1 MPDRLIKSSVF
12 RLALLYMGIF
22 GASVAMLLVFIYWS
36 TAGYMSRQT
45 DDTIGA
51 EITGLAERYRL
62 SGLDGLVHSIEER
75 LSRTPNG
82 SAIYL
87 LADQNLVRVVGNLA
101 NWPEVEVDSDGWLNF
116 GLEQATA
123 RGELT
128 HRARA
133 RPFTLHGGYRLLVG
147 RDMHELDAT
156 RNLIARALAWGLAIT
171 ALLGLVGGITL
182 SRRTMHR
189 LEAINETSRRIMR
202 GDLSQ
207 RIPKRGT
214 GDDFDQL
221 TENLNGML
229 DVIERLMEDVRRV
242 SDNIA
247 HDLRTPLTR
256 LRHRLE
262 TLKQLHGADQSA
274 LESAVAD
281 ADGLLAT
288 FNALLRIANIE
299 SGRRAA
305 AFQELA
311 LDAVV
316 GDVTELYEPLAE
328 ARGLTLQA
336 DARAGMHV
344 RGDRDLLFQA
354 LANLLD
360 NAIKY
365 TPSGGH
371 VTVSTIAHRG
381 TARLLVRDDGPGIPE
396 HAREQVFKRFFRLE
410 QSRNT
415 PGNGLGLSLV
425 EAVAR
430 LHGASIQLADGGP
443 GLEVSIDFP
452 AALDRS
458 DRHPARNAA

>member
-1 MPDRLIKSSVF
+1 MADRLIKSSVF
-12 RLALLYMGIF
+12 RLALLYMIIF

-36 TAGYMSRQT
+36 TAGYMARQT

-51 EITGLAERYRL
+51 EITGLAERYRI
-62 SGLDGLVHSIEER
+62 SGLEGLVRSIEER
-75 LSRTPNG
+75 LSRRPNG

-87 LADQNLVRVVGNLA
+87 LANRDLEPVVGNLA
-101 NWPEVEVDSDGWLNF
+101 SWPRVEVDADGWLNF
-116 GLEQATA
+116 SLEQATA

-133 RPFTLHGGYRLLVG
+133 RPFTLRGGYHLLVG

-171 ALLGLVGGITL
+171 VLLGLVGGVTL
-182 SRRTMHR
+182 SRRTLRR

-214 GDDFDQL
+214 GDDYDQL
-221 TENLNGML
+221 AENLNGML

-262 TLKQLHGADQSA
+262 TLKHMPDADHGALEAA
-274 LESAVAD
+274 LAD
-281 ADGLLAT
+281 ADGLLST

-299 SGRRAA
+299 SGRRVA
-305 AFQELA
+305 AFQDLA

-316 GDVTELYEPLAE
+316 GDVAELYEPLAE
-328 ARGLTLQA
+328 ARGLTLES
-336 DARAGMHV
+336 GGETNINV

-354 LANLLD
+354 VANLLD

-365 TPSGGH
+365 TPAGGH
-371 VTVSTIAHRG
+371 VRVSTRLHG
-381 TARLLVRDDGPGIPE
+381 DKARLVVRDDGPGIPE
-396 HAREQVFKRFFRLE
+396 SARDKVFRRFFRLE

-430 LHGASIQLADGGP
+430 LHGATIRLADGDP
-443 GLEVSIDFP
+443 GLEVTLDFP
-452 AALDRS
+452 AAATQ
-458 DRHPARNAA
+458 PAPPPAKDAA

>member
-1 MPDRLIKSSVF
+1 MSDRLIKSSVF
-12 RLALLYMGIF
+12 RLALLYMIIF

-36 TAGYMSRQT
+36 TAGYMARQT
-45 DDTIGA
+45 DDTIAA
-51 EITGLAERYRL
+51 EVTGLAERYRI
-62 SGLDGLVHSIEER
+62 SGLEGLVRSIEER
-75 LSRTPNG
+75 LSRRPNG

-87 LADQNLVRVVGNLA
+87 LADRDLQPVVGNLA
-101 NWPEVEVDSDGWLNF
+101 SWPRVEVDADGWLNF
-116 GLEQATA
+116 SLEQATP

-133 RPFTLHGGYRLLVG
+133 RPFTLRGGYHLLVG

-171 ALLGLVGGITL
+171 VLLGLLGGVTL
-182 SRRTMHR
+182 SRRTLRR
-189 LEAINETSRRIMR
+189 LEAINETSRRIIR

-214 GDDFDQL
+214 GDDYDQL
-221 TENLNGML
+221 AENLNGML

-262 TLKQLHGADQSA
+262 SLKHASDTDQSA
-274 LESAVAD
+274 LESALAD

-299 SGRRAA
+299 SGRRIT
-305 AFQELA
+305 AFQDLS

-316 GDVTELYEPLAE
+316 SDVIELYEPLAE
-328 ARGLTLQA
+328 ARGLTLEI
-336 DARAGMHV
+336 DTRAGVNV

-354 LANLLD
+354 VANLLD

-365 TPSGGH
+365 TPAGGR
-371 VTVSTIAHRG
+371 VTVTTSSHQG
-381 TARLLVRDDGPGIPE
+381 TARLVVRDDGPGIPE
-396 HAREQVFKRFFRLE
+396 YAREKVFRRFFRLE

-430 LHGASIQLADGGP
+430 LHGANIRLTDGNP
-443 GLEVSIDFP
+443 GLEVIVDFP
-452 AALDRS
+452 AAQHQS
-458 DRHPARNAA
+458 DTEAAKNAA